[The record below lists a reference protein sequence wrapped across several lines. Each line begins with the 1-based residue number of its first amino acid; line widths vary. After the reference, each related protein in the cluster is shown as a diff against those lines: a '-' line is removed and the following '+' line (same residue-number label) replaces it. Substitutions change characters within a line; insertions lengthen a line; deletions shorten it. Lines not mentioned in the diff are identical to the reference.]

1 MCVHTKAH
9 IWRSEENLSLFY
21 HVDAR
26 DQTQVVRLGGKNL
39 FLLIP
44 SLKNPGRYGSL
55 PTVSQCSG
63 VGDRGTGYL
72 QGKLA
77 R

>member
-1 MCVHTKAH
+1 MPRHTYGGQKKTC
-9 IWRSEENLSLFY
+9 LFFY

-44 SLKNPGRYGSL
+44 ILKNPGRYGSL